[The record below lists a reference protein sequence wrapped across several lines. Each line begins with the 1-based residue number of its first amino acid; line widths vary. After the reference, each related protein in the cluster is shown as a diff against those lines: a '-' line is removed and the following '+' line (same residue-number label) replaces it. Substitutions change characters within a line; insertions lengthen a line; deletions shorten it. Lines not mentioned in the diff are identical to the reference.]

1 MAIPAPA
8 QGVGSLIVANA
19 LTDIS
24 YLLVEPVV
32 STAVPAG
39 GFGAGMQTVNAWD
52 ASMYVGAYI
61 LVGVIGGDLE
71 VVEISATVPGTSFT
85 ATFLNAHAA
94 GEAIYGPTFPVQN
107 QAGDPFW
114 TQAEMLGYIS
124 DAMNEFLIRVPLVYA
139 VTNSI
144 TMPPTQPFTSL
155 PADCMMPVR
164 VAAFGVGLRET
175 SQSNLDGVDS
185 RWQQETGN
193 PPLVYY
199 RDKIGLNQ
207 VGVWPVQGNTTPLQI
222 IYQQRSAQFLHMAD
236 GFVIPDV
243 FIPTIKAKVLN
254 YAYSKDGEQSSPG
267 LAKWWDEQYE
277 AGVRI
282 AEVLI
287 NVINDP
293 NMQ

>member
-1 MAIPAPA
+1 MAPPAPV

-24 YLLVEPVV
+24 FLLIEPVV
-32 STAVPAG
+32 NTAAPAG
-39 GFGAGMQTVNAWD
+39 GISAGVQTVNAWD

-61 LVGVIGGDLE
+61 LVGVLGGDLE
-71 VVEISATVPGTSFT
+71 VVEITATVPGTSFT
-85 ATFLNAHAA
+85 ATFVNAHAA
-94 GEAIYGPTFPVQN
+94 AEPIYAPTFPVQN
-107 QAGDPFW
+107 TAGDPFFN
-114 TQAEMLGYIS
+114 QGEMLGYIS
-124 DAMNEFLIRVPLVYA
+124 DAMNEFLLRVPLVYA

-144 TMPPTQPFTSL
+144 SMPPTTQFTSL

-164 VAAFGVGLRET
+164 VAAFGIGLRET

-185 RWQQETGN
+185 RWQMETGN

-207 VGVWPVQGNTTPLQI
+207 VGVWPVQSNQTPLQV

-236 GFVIPDV
+236 GFNIPDV

-254 YAYSKDGEQSSPG
+254 YAYSKDGEMSSPG

-282 AEVLI
+282 ASVLLS
-287 NVINDP
+287 VIEDP
-293 NMQ
+293 NLQ